1 MEISQLKILEFIH
14 VLIFQAQEGRVSLC
28 GCPMSLQKIHN
39 HREAP
44 LALVD
49 AKQNVLSDL
58 HELQQ
63 ENSLS
68 TWLDVDIG
76 QVWMTAIGENSKS
89 PCMNSVSWFTSSQPY
104 QNACFTPNC
113 SSLIFHLWMYAHTHA
128 WKIFQH
134 LKDYPFCSRRRLAQT
149 LTKYEGSHSPLIT
162 SWLSLWASL
171 TAVTVGHANERS
183 APHSE

>member
-68 TWLDVDIG
+68 I
-76 QVWMTAIGENSKS
+76 
-89 PCMNSVSWFTSSQPY
+89 
-104 QNACFTPNC
+104 
-113 SSLIFHLWMYAHTHA
+113 
-128 WKIFQH
+128 
-134 LKDYPFCSRRRLAQT
+134 
-149 LTKYEGSHSPLIT
+149 
-162 SWLSLWASL
+162 
-171 TAVTVGHANERS
+171 
-183 APHSE
+183 

>member
-39 HREAP
+39 HRKAP

-68 TWLDVDIG
+68 IWLDVDIG
-76 QVWMTAIGENSKS
+76 QVWMTAIGETSKS
-89 PCMNSVSWFTSSQPY
+89 LCMNSVSWFTSSQPY
-104 QNACFTPNC
+104 QNACFTPNYVRH
-113 SSLIFHLWMYAHTHA
+113 SSSISECMLTHMHGKYSST
-128 WKIFQH
+128 WRI
-134 LKDYPFCSRRRLAQT
+134 T
-149 LTKYEGSHSPLIT
+149 LS
-162 SWLSLWASL
+162 
-171 TAVTVGHANERS
+171 AVDVD
-183 APHSE
+183 